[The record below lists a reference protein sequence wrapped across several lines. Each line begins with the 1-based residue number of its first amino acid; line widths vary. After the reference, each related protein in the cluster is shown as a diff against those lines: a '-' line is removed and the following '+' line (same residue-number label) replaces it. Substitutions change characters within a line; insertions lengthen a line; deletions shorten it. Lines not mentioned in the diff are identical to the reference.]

1 MVTWTVV
8 GAAAVAATVVSAIT
22 AVAAV
27 VIAVHPRGCVAV
39 ASVAAVAVATVAAV
53 AAVMVTP
60 VVTGGIVADVM
71 HRRWVVAAVTGQRRG
86 RGRTGS
92 ADCRRRECREHAW

>member
-27 VIAVHPRGCVAV
+27 VIAVHPRSGVAV
-39 ASVAAVAVATVAAV
+39 ASIAAVAVAAV

-71 HRRWVVAAVTGQRRG
+71 HRRWIVAAVTGQRRG
-86 RGRTGS
+86 GGRTGS